1 MAPRAQIILPGLFD
15 LPAGELD
22 SEFLR
27 SALPGLNQV
36 LRFGTAQ
43 TNRHFTLDALIGD
56 ALYAQPPVGTNLPLA
71 GLCVEDPRA
80 DDSHALLL
88 EAVHLHADL
97 NTALLLPIAKD
108 QRNLQDISIIIKD
121 LSKLFKADCDISE
134 LADGV
139 YLMILKDFP
148 APTNYP
154 HPLSV
159 LGKAANPYI
168 EQSRANLPWYRLLN
182 EMQMF
187 LHQHDRNVA
196 RARDGLM
203 TINSLWCWGGGSVV
217 SEARSATW
225 FCDDALLGRLPQQ
238 FGLETL
244 PLAAFAGHTD
254 TNDRVY
260 IDLGLL
266 EALKGRRDLE
276 LKDWL
281 LEFDRTILAPAVE
294 RLRKQGGSLTLRA
307 AGGDDYRLAAR
318 DRFRFWRAERSLS
331 ALLSPD

>member
-1 MAPRAQIILPGLFD
+1 MAPWAQIIVPGLFD

-27 SALPGLNQV
+27 GALPVLNQL

-43 TNRHFTLDALIGD
+43 PNRHFTLDALIGD
-56 ALYAQPPVGTNLPLA
+56 ALFAQPPTGTNLPLA
-71 GLCVEDPRA
+71 GLCREDPRT

-97 NTALLLPIAKD
+97 NAALLLPIAKD
-108 QRNLQDISIIIKD
+108 QRNLQDINIIIND
-121 LSKLFKADCDISE
+121 LSELFKVDCDITE
-134 LADGV
+134 IADGT
-139 YLMILKDFP
+139 YSMILRDFP

-187 LHQHDRNVA
+187 LHQHARNA
-196 RARDGLM
+196 ERARDGLM
-203 TINSLWCWGGGSVV
+203 TINSLWCWGGGSVD
-217 SEARSATW
+217 SEARTATW
-225 FCDDALLGRLPQQ
+225 FCDDPLLRRLPQQ
-238 FGLETL
+238 LGLETQ
-244 PLAAFAGHTD
+244 PLAAFAADSD
-254 TNDRVY
+254 TRERVY
-260 IDLGLL
+260 VDLGLL
-266 EALKGRRDLE
+266 EALKGRRDLV

-281 LEFDRTILAPAVE
+281 LEFDRSILAPAVE
-294 RLRKQGGSLTLRA
+294 GLRRQGGSLTLRA
-307 AGGDDYRLAAR
+307 AGADDYRLGAR
-318 DRFRFWRAERSLS
+318 DRFRFWRAERALS
-331 ALLSPD
+331 ELLAPD